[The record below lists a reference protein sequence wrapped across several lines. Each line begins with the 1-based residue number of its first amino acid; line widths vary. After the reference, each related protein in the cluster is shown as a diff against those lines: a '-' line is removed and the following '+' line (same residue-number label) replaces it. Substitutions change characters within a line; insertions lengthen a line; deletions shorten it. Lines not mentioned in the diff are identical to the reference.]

1 MIVLTGFAFA
11 AGIITILSPCILPIL
26 PIILS
31 GSSQKGKRRP
41 LGIVAGFVLSF
52 AFFTLMIAFVVQA
65 TGAGPDT
72 LRIIAAIIIGLL
84 GVSMLI
90 PRFQLW
96 LEMLISRI
104 TPKHNPGDESKGL
117 VGGLLMG
124 LSLGLVWSPC
134 VGPIMSSVITLAAL
148 EAVTLQALIV
158 TLAYTLGTAIPMLAI
173 IYGGRRAF
181 SSVPWLKRNS
191 RNIQR
196 GFAVV
201 MILLAV
207 GFLFNI
213 DRRFQSLVL
222 NAFPGYGTGITAIEE
237 NDQIGDNLF
246 RLENEE
252 K

>member
-1 MIVLTGFAFA
+1 MIILIGFAFA
-11 AGIITILSPCILPIL
+11 AGIITIISPCILPIL

-31 GSSQKGKRRP
+31 GSSQGGKRRP
-41 LGIVAGFVLSF
+41 LGIVAGFVVSF

-84 GVSMLI
+84 GLSMLI

-104 TPKHNPGDESKGL
+104 SPKHNPGEQSQGL
-117 VGGLLMG
+117 IGGFLMG

-134 VGPIMSSVITLAAL
+134 VGPIMASVITLAAL
-148 EAVTLQALIV
+148 EAVTTQALIV
-158 TLAYTLGTAIPMLAI
+158 TLAYTMGTAVPMMAI
-173 IYGGRRAF
+173 IYGGRKAF
-181 SSVPWLKRNS
+181 GTVPWLKKHS

-207 GFLFNI
+207 GFVFNI
-213 DRRFQSLVL
+213 DRKFQTLVL
-222 NAFPGYGTGITAIEE
+222 EAFPGYGTGITAIEE
-237 NDQIGDNLF
+237 NEKIEGNLF

-252 K
+252 M

>member
-31 GSSQKGKRRP
+31 ASSQKGKRRP

-72 LRIIAAIIIGLL
+72 LRTVAAVIIGLL

-90 PRFQLW
+90 PRLQMWF
-96 LEMLISRI
+96 EIVISRI
-104 TPKHNPGDESKGL
+104 TPTQKTGDESQGL

-134 VGPIMSSVITLAAL
+134 VGPIMASVITLAAL
-148 EAVTLQALIV
+148 EAVTMQALVV
-158 TLAYTLGTAIPMLAI
+158 TLAYTLGTAVPMLAI
-173 IYGGRRAF
+173 IYGGRKAF
-181 SSVPWLKRNS
+181 GSVPWLKKHS

-207 GFLFNI
+207 GFFFNV
-213 DRRFQSLVL
+213 DRKFQSLVL
-222 NAFPGYGTGITAIEE
+222 DAFPGYGAGITAIEE
-237 NDQIGDNLF
+237 NKKIEDNLYK
-246 RLENEE
+246 LENKEM
-252 K
+252 